1 MFSTITNCEF
11 FCFRCDMKDL
21 DEKKLISA
29 RAADLIIGLRDGD
42 AALLY
47 LYLCRRG
54 MGDREQI
61 ARDLYL
67 PKQRLSEAMER
78 LEMLGLLPLDP
89 TIPEAPAE
97 VPIPS
102 GTSAAVARPVF
113 VDRPDLPDYTAAEVR
128 ARKESDSAFSALISE
143 AQLIMGR
150 PLSTPDLIKLL
161 GIYDHLDL
169 PPEVMMELMNFVA
182 ELYRWKYGERR
193 RPSARAFELEAR
205 TWVERGITDFDSAE
219 QYIRTARERR
229 SQEGAIKAAMK
240 IDNRD
245 FTDTERR
252 YVVQWLDWGF
262 GADAI
267 AVAYDKTVTNTRKF
281 SPAYMNKIL
290 MSWHEKGLHTI
301 QEIQERDRPPRTH
314 ASSAAPHPVERP
326 ENIWDKV
333 NQI

>member
-1 MFSTITNCEF
+1 M
-11 FCFRCDMKDL
+11 DDL
-21 DEKKLISA
+21 DEKKLISP

-54 MGDREQI
+54 MEDRDRI
-61 ARDLYL
+61 ARELYL

-78 LEMLGLLPLDP
+78 LEMLGLLPLAESVP
-89 TIPEAPAE
+89 VSPESAVSPEPPAKAPSL
-97 VPIPS
+97 P
-102 GTSAAVARPVF
+102 G
-113 VDRPDLPDYTAAEVR
+113 RPDLPDYTAEEVR
-128 ARKESDSAFSALISE
+128 SRKENDSAFSALISE

-169 PPEVMMELMNFVA
+169 PPEVVMELMNFVA

-205 TWVERGITDFDSAE
+205 VWAERGITDFDSAE
-219 QYIRTARERR
+219 RYIRLARDRR
-229 SQEGAIKAAMK
+229 SQEGDIKASLK
-240 IDNRD
+240 IIDRD

-252 YVVQWLDWGF
+252 YVEQWLNWGF
-262 GADAI
+262 SADAI
-267 AVAYDKTVTNTRKF
+267 ALAYDKTVTNTRKF

-290 MSWHEKGLHTI
+290 MSWNEKGLHSLA
-301 QEIQERDRPPRTH
+301 EIQEKDQFARSRSSSGSEPRP
-314 ASSAAPHPVERP
+314 AESLGSL
-326 ENIWDKV
+326 WDKV

>member
-1 MFSTITNCEF
+1 MN
-11 FCFRCDMKDL
+11 DL
-21 DEKKLISA
+21 DEKRLISP

-54 MGDREQI
+54 MEDRDRI
-61 ARDLYL
+61 ARELYL
-67 PKQRLSEAMER
+67 PKQRLSEAIER
-78 LEMLGLLPLDP
+78 LEMLGLLPLAESVP
-89 TIPEAPAE
+89 VSAESVVSAEPPVNAPSLPE
-97 VPIPS
+97 
-102 GTSAAVARPVF
+102 
-113 VDRPDLPDYTAAEVR
+113 RPDLPDYTAAEVR
-128 ARKESDSAFSALISE
+128 SRKENDSAFSALISE

-169 PPEVMMELMNFVA
+169 PPEVVMELMNFVA

-205 TWVERGITDFDSAE
+205 IWAERGITDFESAE
-219 QYIRTARERR
+219 RYIRLARERR
-229 SQEGAIKAAMK
+229 SQEGDIKASMK
-240 IDNRD
+240 IVDRD

-252 YVVQWLDWGF
+252 YVEQWLNWGF
-262 GADAI
+262 SADAI
-267 AVAYDKTVTNTRKF
+267 ALAYDKTVTNTRKF

-290 MSWHEKGLHTI
+290 MSWNEKGLHSLA
-301 QEIQERDRPPRTH
+301 EIQEKDRSVRSRSSSGSEPRP
-314 ASSAAPHPVERP
+314 AESLGSL
-326 ENIWDKV
+326 WDKV

>member
-1 MFSTITNCEF
+1 M
-11 FCFRCDMKDL
+11 DDL
-21 DEKKLISA
+21 DEKKLISP

-54 MGDREQI
+54 MEDRDRI
-61 ARDLYL
+61 ARELYL

-78 LEMLGLLPLDP
+78 LEMLGLLPLAESVP
-89 TIPEAPAE
+89 VSAESAVSTEPLTIAPSLPE
-97 VPIPS
+97 
-102 GTSAAVARPVF
+102 
-113 VDRPDLPDYTAAEVR
+113 RPDLPDYTAEEVR
-128 ARKESDSAFSALISE
+128 SRKENDSAFSALISE

-169 PPEVMMELMNFVA
+169 PPEVVMELMNFVA

-205 TWVERGITDFDSAE
+205 IWAERGITDFDSAE
-219 QYIRTARERR
+219 RYIRLARERR
-229 SQEGAIKAAMK
+229 SQEGDIKASMK
-240 IDNRD
+240 IVDRD

-252 YVVQWLDWGF
+252 YVEQWLNWGF
-262 GADAI
+262 SADAI
-267 AVAYDKTVTNTRKF
+267 ALAYDKTVTNTRKF

-290 MSWHEKGLHTI
+290 MSWNEKGLHSLA
-301 QEIQERDRPPRTH
+301 EIQEKDRSVRSRSSSGSEPRP
-314 ASSAAPHPVERP
+314 AESLGSL
-326 ENIWDKV
+326 WDKV

>member
-1 MFSTITNCEF
+1 M
-11 FCFRCDMKDL
+11 DDL
-21 DEKKLISA
+21 DEKKLISP

-54 MGDREQI
+54 MEDRDRI
-61 ARDLYL
+61 ARELYL

-78 LEMLGLLPLDP
+78 LEMLGLLPLAESVP
-89 TIPEAPAE
+89 VSPESAVSPEPPAKAPSL
-97 VPIPS
+97 P
-102 GTSAAVARPVF
+102 G
-113 VDRPDLPDYTAAEVR
+113 RPDLPDYTAEEVR
-128 ARKESDSAFSALISE
+128 SRKENDSAFSALISE

-169 PPEVMMELMNFVA
+169 PPEVVMELMNFVA

-205 TWVERGITDFDSAE
+205 VWAERGITDFDSAE
-219 QYIRTARERR
+219 RYIRLARERR
-229 SQEGAIKAAMK
+229 SLE
-240 IDNRD
+240 
-245 FTDTERR
+245 
-252 YVVQWLDWGF
+252 QWLNWGF
-262 GADAI
+262 SADAI
-267 AVAYDKTVTNTRKF
+267 ALAYDKTVTNTRKF

-290 MSWHEKGLHTI
+290 MSWNEKGLHSLA
-301 QEIQERDRPPRTH
+301 EIREKDQSARSRSSSGSEPRP
-314 ASSAAPHPVERP
+314 AESLGSL
-326 ENIWDKV
+326 WDKV

>member
-1 MFSTITNCEF
+1 M
-11 FCFRCDMKDL
+11 DDL
-21 DEKKLISA
+21 DEKKLISP

-54 MGDREQI
+54 MEDRDRI
-61 ARDLYL
+61 ARELYL

-78 LEMLGLLPLDP
+78 LEMLGLLPLAESVP
-89 TIPEAPAE
+89 VSPESAVSPEPPAKAPSL
-97 VPIPS
+97 P
-102 GTSAAVARPVF
+102 G
-113 VDRPDLPDYTAAEVR
+113 RPDLPDYTAEEVR
-128 ARKESDSAFSALISE
+128 SRKENDSAFSALISE

-169 PPEVMMELMNFVA
+169 PPEVVMELMNFVA

-205 TWVERGITDFDSAE
+205 IWAERGITDFESAE
-219 QYIRTARERR
+219 RYIRLARERR
-229 SQEGAIKAAMK
+229 SQEGDIKASMK
-240 IDNRD
+240 IVDRD

-252 YVVQWLDWGF
+252 YVEQWLNWGF
-262 GADAI
+262 SADAI
-267 AVAYDKTVTNTRKF
+267 ALAYDKTVTNTRKF

-290 MSWHEKGLHTI
+290 MSWNEKGLHSLA
-301 QEIQERDRPPRTH
+301 EIQEKDRSVRSRSSSGSEPRP
-314 ASSAAPHPVERP
+314 AESLGSL
-326 ENIWDKV
+326 WDKV

>member
-1 MFSTITNCEF
+1 M
-11 FCFRCDMKDL
+11 DDL
-21 DEKKLISA
+21 DEKKLISL
-29 RAADLIIGLRDGD
+29 RDADLIIGLRDGD

-54 MGDREQI
+54 MEDRDRI
-61 ARDLYL
+61 ARELYL

-78 LEMLGLLPLDP
+78 LEMLGLLPLAESVP
-89 TIPEAPAE
+89 VSAESAVSTEPLTIAPSLPE
-97 VPIPS
+97 
-102 GTSAAVARPVF
+102 
-113 VDRPDLPDYTAAEVR
+113 RPDLPDYTAEEVR
-128 ARKESDSAFSALISE
+128 SRKENDSAFSALISE

-169 PPEVMMELMNFVA
+169 PPEVVMELMNFVA

-205 TWVERGITDFDSAE
+205 VWVERGITDFESAE
-219 QYIRTARERR
+219 RYIRLARERR
-229 SQEGAIKAAMK
+229 SQEGDIKASMK
-240 IDNRD
+240 IVDRD

-252 YVVQWLDWGF
+252 YVEQWLNWGF
-262 GADAI
+262 SPDAI
-267 AVAYDKTVTNTRKF
+267 ALAYDKTVTNTRKF

-290 MSWHEKGLHTI
+290 MSWNEKGLHSLA
-301 QEIQERDRPPRTH
+301 EIQEKDRSARSRSSSGSEPRP
-314 ASSAAPHPVERP
+314 AESLGSL
-326 ENIWDKV
+326 WDKV

>member
-1 MFSTITNCEF
+1 M
-11 FCFRCDMKDL
+11 DDL
-21 DEKKLISA
+21 DEKKLISP

-54 MGDREQI
+54 VEDRDRI
-61 ARDLYL
+61 ARELYL

-78 LEMLGLLPLDP
+78 LEMLGLLPLAQSVP
-89 TIPEAPAE
+89 VSPESAVSPEPPAKAPSL
-97 VPIPS
+97 P
-102 GTSAAVARPVF
+102 G
-113 VDRPDLPDYTAAEVR
+113 RPDLPDYTAEEVR
-128 ARKESDSAFSALISE
+128 SRKENDSAFSALISE

-161 GIYDHLDL
+161 GIYDHLAL
-169 PPEVMMELMNFVA
+169 PPEVVMELMNFVA

-205 TWVERGITDFDSAE
+205 VWAERGITDFDSAE
-219 QYIRTARERR
+219 RYIRLARERR
-229 SQEGAIKAAMK
+229 SQEGDIKASMK
-240 IDNRD
+240 IVDRD

-252 YVVQWLDWGF
+252 YVEQWLNWGF
-262 GADAI
+262 SADAI
-267 AVAYDKTVTNTRKF
+267 ALAYDKTVTNTRKF

-290 MSWHEKGLHTI
+290 MSWNEKGLHSLA
-301 QEIQERDRPPRTH
+301 EIQEKDQFARSRSSSGSEPRP
-314 ASSAAPHPVERP
+314 AESLGSL
-326 ENIWDKV
+326 WDKV

>member
-1 MFSTITNCEF
+1 M
-11 FCFRCDMKDL
+11 DDL
-21 DEKKLISA
+21 DEKKLISP

-54 MGDREQI
+54 MEDRDRI
-61 ARDLYL
+61 ARELYL
-67 PKQRLSEAMER
+67 PKQRLSEAIER
-78 LEMLGLLPLDP
+78 LEMLGLLPLAESVP
-89 TIPEAPAE
+89 VSAESVVSAEPPVNAPSLPE
-97 VPIPS
+97 
-102 GTSAAVARPVF
+102 
-113 VDRPDLPDYTAAEVR
+113 RPDLPDYTAAEVR
-128 ARKESDSAFSALISE
+128 SRKESDNAFSALISE

-169 PPEVMMELMNFVA
+169 PPEVVMELMNFVA

-205 TWVERGITDFDSAE
+205 IWAERGITDFESAE
-219 QYIRTARERR
+219 RYIRLARERR
-229 SQEGAIKAAMK
+229 SQEGDIKASMK
-240 IDNRD
+240 IVDRD

-252 YVVQWLDWGF
+252 YVEQWLNWGF
-262 GADAI
+262 SADAI
-267 AVAYDKTVTNTRKF
+267 ALAYDKTVTNTRKF

-290 MSWHEKGLHTI
+290 MSWNEKGLHSLA
-301 QEIQERDRPPRTH
+301 EIQEKDRSVRSRSSSGSEPRP
-314 ASSAAPHPVERP
+314 AESLGSL
-326 ENIWDKV
+326 WDKV

>member
-1 MFSTITNCEF
+1 M
-11 FCFRCDMKDL
+11 DDL
-21 DEKKLISA
+21 DEKKLISP

-54 MGDREQI
+54 MEDRDRI
-61 ARDLYL
+61 ARELYL
-67 PKQRLSEAMER
+67 PKQRLSEAIER
-78 LEMLGLLPLDP
+78 LEMLGLLPLAESVP
-89 TIPEAPAE
+89 VSAESAVSAEPPVNAPSLPE
-97 VPIPS
+97 
-102 GTSAAVARPVF
+102 
-113 VDRPDLPDYTAAEVR
+113 RPDLPDYTAAEVR
-128 ARKESDSAFSALISE
+128 SRKESDNAFSALISE

-169 PPEVMMELMNFVA
+169 PPEVVMELMNFVA

-205 TWVERGITDFDSAE
+205 IWAERGITDFESAE
-219 QYIRTARERR
+219 RYIRLARERR
-229 SQEGAIKAAMK
+229 SQEGDIKASMK
-240 IDNRD
+240 IVDRD

-252 YVVQWLDWGF
+252 YVEQWLNWGF
-262 GADAI
+262 SADAI
-267 AVAYDKTVTNTRKF
+267 ALAYDKTVTNTRKF

-290 MSWHEKGLHTI
+290 MSWNEKGLHSLA
-301 QEIQERDRPPRTH
+301 EIQEKDRSVRSRSSSGSEPRPTE
-314 ASSAAPHPVERP
+314 SLGSL
-326 ENIWDKV
+326 WDKV

>member
-1 MFSTITNCEF
+1 M
-11 FCFRCDMKDL
+11 DDL
-21 DEKKLISA
+21 DEKKLISP

-54 MGDREQI
+54 VEDRDRI
-61 ARDLYL
+61 ARELYL

-78 LEMLGLLPLDP
+78 LEMLGLLPLAESVP
-89 TIPEAPAE
+89 VSPESAVSTKPPAKAPSLPE
-97 VPIPS
+97 RS
-102 GTSAAVARPVF
+102 
-113 VDRPDLPDYTAAEVR
+113 DLPDYTAEEVR
-128 ARKESDSAFSALISE
+128 SRKENDSAFSALISE

-169 PPEVMMELMNFVA
+169 PPEVVMELMNFVA
-182 ELYRWKYGERR
+182 ELYRWKYVERR

-205 TWVERGITDFDSAE
+205 VWAERGITDFESAE
-219 QYIRTARERR
+219 RYIRLARERR
-229 SQEGAIKAAMK
+229 SQEGDIKASMK
-240 IDNRD
+240 IVDRD

-252 YVVQWLDWGF
+252 YVEQWLNWGF
-262 GADAI
+262 SADAI
-267 AVAYDKTVTNTRKF
+267 ALAYDKTVTNTRKF

-290 MSWHEKGLHTI
+290 MSWNENGLHSLN
-301 QEIQERDRPPRTH
+301 EIQEKDRSVRSRSSSGSEPRP
-314 ASSAAPHPVERP
+314 AESLGSL
-326 ENIWDKV
+326 WDKV

>member
-1 MFSTITNCEF
+1 MN
-11 FCFRCDMKDL
+11 DL
-21 DEKKLISA
+21 DVKNLVSA

-67 PKQRLSEAMER
+67 PKQRLSEALER
-78 LEMLGLLPLDP
+78 LEMLGLLPLG
-89 TIPEAPAE
+89 PAM
-97 VPIPS
+97 PDAGT
-102 GTSAAVARPVF
+102 GTSDASASAVPAAQAAVQSAAL
-113 VDRPDLPDYTAAEVR
+113 DRGDLPDYTAADVR
-128 ARKESDSAFSALISE
+128 ARRDSDSAFAALISE

-150 PLSTPDLIKLL
+150 PLSTPDLMKLL

-219 QYIRTARERR
+219 QYIRGARERR

-240 IDNRD
+240 IEERD

-252 YVVQWLDWGF
+252 YVEQWLDWGF

-267 AVAYDKTVTNTRKF
+267 ALAYDKTVTNTRKF

-290 MSWHEKGLHTI
+290 MSWHEKNLHTLA
-301 QEIQERDRPPRTH
+301 EIQERDRPPRGR
-314 ASSAAPHPVERP
+314 ASSGAPAPVERP

>member
-1 MFSTITNCEF
+1 M
-11 FCFRCDMKDL
+11 DDL
-21 DEKKLISA
+21 DEKKLISP

-54 MGDREQI
+54 MEDRDRI
-61 ARDLYL
+61 ARELYL
-67 PKQRLSEAMER
+67 PKQRLSEALER
-78 LEMLGLLPLDP
+78 LEMLGLLPLAESVP
-89 TIPEAPAE
+89 VSPESAVSPEPPAKAPSL
-97 VPIPS
+97 P
-102 GTSAAVARPVF
+102 G
-113 VDRPDLPDYTAAEVR
+113 RPDLPDYTAEEVR
-128 ARKESDSAFSALISE
+128 SRKENDSAFSALISE

-169 PPEVMMELMNFVA
+169 PPEVVMELMNFVA

-205 TWVERGITDFDSAE
+205 IWAERGITDFESAE
-219 QYIRTARERR
+219 RYIRLARERR
-229 SQEGAIKAAMK
+229 SQEGDIKASMK
-240 IDNRD
+240 IVDRD

-252 YVVQWLDWGF
+252 YVEQWLNWGF
-262 GADAI
+262 SADAI
-267 AVAYDKTVTNTRKF
+267 ALAYDKTVTNTRKF

-290 MSWHEKGLHTI
+290 MSWNEKGLHSLA
-301 QEIQERDRPPRTH
+301 EIQEKDRSVRSRSSSGSEPRP
-314 ASSAAPHPVERP
+314 AESLGSL
-326 ENIWDKV
+326 WDKV

>member
-1 MFSTITNCEF
+1 M
-11 FCFRCDMKDL
+11 DDL
-21 DEKKLISA
+21 DEKKLISP

-54 MGDREQI
+54 MEDRDRI
-61 ARDLYL
+61 ARELYL

-78 LEMLGLLPLDP
+78 LEMLGLLPLAESVP
-89 TIPEAPAE
+89 VSPESAVSPEPPAKAPSL
-97 VPIPS
+97 P
-102 GTSAAVARPVF
+102 G
-113 VDRPDLPDYTAAEVR
+113 RPDLPDYTAEEVR
-128 ARKESDSAFSALISE
+128 SRKENDSAFSALISE

-169 PPEVMMELMNFVA
+169 PPEVVMELMNFVA

-205 TWVERGITDFDSAE
+205 VWAERGITDFDSAE
-219 QYIRTARERR
+219 RYIRLARERR
-229 SQEGAIKAAMK
+229 SQEGDIKASMK
-240 IDNRD
+240 IVDRD

-252 YVVQWLDWGF
+252 YVEQWLNWGF
-262 GADAI
+262 SADAI
-267 AVAYDKTVTNTRKF
+267 ALAYDKTVTNTRKF

-290 MSWHEKGLHTI
+290 MSWNEKGLHSLA
-301 QEIQERDRPPRTH
+301 EIQEKDQFARSRSSSGSEPRP
-314 ASSAAPHPVERP
+314 AESLGSL
-326 ENIWDKV
+326 WDKV

>member
-1 MFSTITNCEF
+1 M
-11 FCFRCDMKDL
+11 DDL
-21 DEKKLISA
+21 DEKKLISP

-54 MGDREQI
+54 MEDRDRI
-61 ARDLYL
+61 ARELYL

-78 LEMLGLLPLDP
+78 LEMLGLLPLAESVP
-89 TIPEAPAE
+89 VSPESAVSTEPPAKAPFLPE
-97 VPIPS
+97 RS
-102 GTSAAVARPVF
+102 
-113 VDRPDLPDYTAAEVR
+113 DLPDYTAEEVR
-128 ARKESDSAFSALISE
+128 SRKENDSAFSALISE

-169 PPEVMMELMNFVA
+169 PPEVVMELMNFVA

-205 TWVERGITDFDSAE
+205 VWAERGITDFESAE
-219 QYIRTARERR
+219 RYIRLARERR
-229 SQEGAIKAAMK
+229 SQEGDIKASMK
-240 IDNRD
+240 IVDRD

-252 YVVQWLDWGF
+252 YVEQWLNWGF
-262 GADAI
+262 SADAI
-267 AVAYDKTVTNTRKF
+267 ALAYDKTVTNTRKF

-290 MSWHEKGLHTI
+290 MSWNEKGLHSLA
-301 QEIQERDRPPRTH
+301 EIQEKDRSVRSRSSSGSEPRP
-314 ASSAAPHPVERP
+314 AESLGSL
-326 ENIWDKV
+326 WDKV

>member
-1 MFSTITNCEF
+1 MN
-11 FCFRCDMKDL
+11 DL
-21 DEKKLISA
+21 SEKNLISP

-54 MGDREQI
+54 MEDRDHI
-61 ARDLYL
+61 ARELYL
-67 PKQRLSEAMER
+67 PKQRLSEAIER
-78 LEMLGLLPLDP
+78 LEMLGLLPLTDTLP
-89 TIPEAPAE
+89 VAAESASSPVPAGEAPSLPE
-97 VPIPS
+97 
-102 GTSAAVARPVF
+102 
-113 VDRPDLPDYTAAEVR
+113 RPDLPDYTAEDVR
-128 ARKESDSAFSALISE
+128 VRKESDSAFSALISE

-169 PPEVMMELMNFVA
+169 PPEVVMELMNFVA

-205 TWVERGITDFDSAE
+205 VWAERGITDFESAE
-219 QYIRTARERR
+219 RYIRSARERR
-229 SQEGAIKAAMK
+229 SLEGDIKASMK
-240 IDNRD
+240 IVDRD

-252 YVVQWLDWGF
+252 YVEQWLNWGF
-262 GADAI
+262 SPDAI
-267 AVAYDKTVTNTRKF
+267 ALAYDKTVTNTRKF

-290 MSWHEKGLHTI
+290 MSWNEKGLHSLA
-301 QEIQERDRPPRTH
+301 EIQEKDYSLKSRSSGGSEPRP
-314 ASSAAPHPVERP
+314 AESLGSLWE
-326 ENIWDKV
+326 KV

>member
-1 MFSTITNCEF
+1 M
-11 FCFRCDMKDL
+11 DDL
-21 DEKKLISA
+21 DEKKLISP

-54 MGDREQI
+54 MEDRDRI
-61 ARDLYL
+61 ARELYL
-67 PKQRLSEAMER
+67 PKQRLSEAIER
-78 LEMLGLLPLDP
+78 LEMLGLLPLAESVP
-89 TIPEAPAE
+89 VSAESAVSAEPPVNAPSLPE
-97 VPIPS
+97 
-102 GTSAAVARPVF
+102 
-113 VDRPDLPDYTAAEVR
+113 RPDLPDYTAAEVR
-128 ARKESDSAFSALISE
+128 SRKESDNAFSALISE

-169 PPEVMMELMNFVA
+169 PPEVVMELMNFVA

-205 TWVERGITDFDSAE
+205 VWAERGITDFDSAE
-219 QYIRTARERR
+219 RYIRLARERR
-229 SQEGAIKAAMK
+229 SQEGDIKASLK
-240 IDNRD
+240 IVDRD

-252 YVVQWLDWGF
+252 YVEQWLNWGF
-262 GADAI
+262 SPDAI
-267 AVAYDKTVTNTRKF
+267 ALAYDKTVTNTRKF

-290 MSWHEKGLHTI
+290 MSWNEKGLHSLA
-301 QEIQERDRPPRTH
+301 EIQEKDRSARSRSSSGSEPRP
-314 ASSAAPHPVERP
+314 AESLGSL
-326 ENIWDKV
+326 WDKV

>member
-1 MFSTITNCEF
+1 MY
-11 FCFRCDMKDL
+11 DL
-21 DEKKLISA
+21 DEKKLISL

-54 MGDREQI
+54 MEDRDHI
-61 ARDLYL
+61 ARELYL

-78 LEMLGLLPLDP
+78 LEMLGLLPLPQPVPVSGEEAVPDAASEKSP
-89 TIPEAPAE
+89 SIPE
-97 VPIPS
+97 
-102 GTSAAVARPVF
+102 RPE
-113 VDRPDLPDYTAAEVR
+113 LPDYTASDVR
-128 ARKESDSAFSALISE
+128 ARKESDSAFAALISE

-169 PPEVMMELMNFVA
+169 PPEVVMELMNFVA

-193 RPSARAFELEAR
+193 RPSARAFEAEAR
-205 TWVERGITDFDSAE
+205 LWAERGITDFDSAE
-219 QYIRTARERR
+219 RYIRAARERR
-229 SQEGAIKAAMK
+229 SLEGDIKASMK
-240 IDNRD
+240 IVDRD

-252 YVVQWLDWGF
+252 YVEQWLNWGF
-262 GADAI
+262 SPDAI
-267 AVAYDKTVTNTRKF
+267 ALAYDKTVTNTRKF

-290 MSWHEKGLHTI
+290 MSWNEKGLHTLA
-301 QEIQERDRPPRTH
+301 EIQEKDRPTRPR
-314 ASSAAPHPVERP
+314 SSTGSEPRP
-326 ENIWDKV
+326 AESLGSLWEKV

>member
-1 MFSTITNCEF
+1 M
-11 FCFRCDMKDL
+11 DDL
-21 DEKKLISA
+21 DEKKLISP

-54 MGDREQI
+54 MEDRDRI
-61 ARDLYL
+61 ARELYL

-78 LEMLGLLPLDP
+78 LEMLGLLPLAESVP
-89 TIPEAPAE
+89 VSPESSVSPEPPAKAPSL
-97 VPIPS
+97 P
-102 GTSAAVARPVF
+102 G
-113 VDRPDLPDYTAAEVR
+113 RPDLPDYTAEEVR
-128 ARKESDSAFSALISE
+128 SRKENDSAFSALISE

-169 PPEVMMELMNFVA
+169 PPEVVMELMNFVA

-205 TWVERGITDFDSAE
+205 VWAERGITDFDSAE
-219 QYIRTARERR
+219 RYIRLARERR
-229 SQEGAIKAAMK
+229 SQEGDIKASMK
-240 IDNRD
+240 IVDRD

-252 YVVQWLDWGF
+252 YVEQWLNWGF
-262 GADAI
+262 SADAI
-267 AVAYDKTVTNTRKF
+267 ALAYDKTVTNTRKF

-290 MSWHEKGLHTI
+290 MSWNEKGLHSLA
-301 QEIQERDRPPRTH
+301 EIREKDQSARSRSSSGSEPRQ
-314 ASSAAPHPVERP
+314 AESLGSL
-326 ENIWDKV
+326 WDKV

>member
-1 MFSTITNCEF
+1 M
-11 FCFRCDMKDL
+11 DDL
-21 DEKKLISA
+21 DEKKLISP

-54 MGDREQI
+54 MEDRDRI
-61 ARDLYL
+61 ARELYL

-78 LEMLGLLPLDP
+78 LEMLGLLPLAESVP
-89 TIPEAPAE
+89 VSPESAVSPEPPAKAPSL
-97 VPIPS
+97 P
-102 GTSAAVARPVF
+102 G
-113 VDRPDLPDYTAAEVR
+113 RPDLPDYTAEEVR
-128 ARKESDSAFSALISE
+128 SRKENDGAFSALISE

-169 PPEVMMELMNFVA
+169 PPEVVMELMNFVA

-205 TWVERGITDFDSAE
+205 VWAERGITDFDSAE
-219 QYIRTARERR
+219 RYIRLARERR
-229 SQEGAIKAAMK
+229 SQEGDIKASMK
-240 IDNRD
+240 IVDRD

-252 YVVQWLDWGF
+252 YVEQWLNWGF
-262 GADAI
+262 SADAI
-267 AVAYDKTVTNTRKF
+267 ALAYDKTVTNTRKF

-290 MSWHEKGLHTI
+290 MSWNEKGLHSLA
-301 QEIQERDRPPRTH
+301 EIQEKDRSVRSRSSSGSEPRP
-314 ASSAAPHPVERP
+314 AESLGSL
-326 ENIWDKV
+326 WDKV

>member
-1 MFSTITNCEF
+1 M
-11 FCFRCDMKDL
+11 DDL
-21 DEKKLISA
+21 DEKKLISP

-54 MGDREQI
+54 MEDRDRI
-61 ARDLYL
+61 ARELYL

-78 LEMLGLLPLDP
+78 LEMLGLLPLAESVP
-89 TIPEAPAE
+89 VSPENAVSPEPPAKAPSL
-97 VPIPS
+97 P
-102 GTSAAVARPVF
+102 G
-113 VDRPDLPDYTAAEVR
+113 RPDLPDYTAEEVR
-128 ARKESDSAFSALISE
+128 SRKENDSAFSALISE

-169 PPEVMMELMNFVA
+169 PPEVVMELMNFVA

-205 TWVERGITDFDSAE
+205 VWAERGITDFDSAE
-219 QYIRTARERR
+219 RYIRLARERR
-229 SQEGAIKAAMK
+229 SQEGDIKASMK
-240 IDNRD
+240 IVDRD

-252 YVVQWLDWGF
+252 YVEQWLNWGF
-262 GADAI
+262 SADAI
-267 AVAYDKTVTNTRKF
+267 ALAYDKTVTNTRKF

-290 MSWHEKGLHTI
+290 MSWNEKGLHSLA
-301 QEIQERDRPPRTH
+301 EIREKDQSARSRSSPGSEPRP
-314 ASSAAPHPVERP
+314 AESLGSL
-326 ENIWDKV
+326 WDKV

>member
-1 MFSTITNCEF
+1 M
-11 FCFRCDMKDL
+11 DDL
-21 DEKKLISA
+21 DEKKMISP

-54 MGDREQI
+54 MEDRDRI
-61 ARDLYL
+61 ARELYL

-78 LEMLGLLPLDP
+78 LEMLGLLPLAEP
-89 TIPEAPAE
+89 VPVSAESASTESPAKATFLPE
-97 VPIPS
+97 
-102 GTSAAVARPVF
+102 
-113 VDRPDLPDYTAAEVR
+113 RPDLPDYTAEEVR
-128 ARKESDSAFSALISE
+128 SRKENDSAFSALISE

-169 PPEVMMELMNFVA
+169 PPEVVMELMNFVA

-205 TWVERGITDFDSAE
+205 VWAERGITDFESAE
-219 QYIRTARERR
+219 RYIRLARERR
-229 SQEGAIKAAMK
+229 SQEGDIKASMK
-240 IDNRD
+240 IVDRD

-252 YVVQWLDWGF
+252 YVEQWLNWGF
-262 GADAI
+262 SPDAI
-267 AVAYDKTVTNTRKF
+267 ALAYDKTVTNTRKF

-290 MSWHEKGLHTI
+290 MSWNEKGLHSLA
-301 QEIQERDRPPRTH
+301 EIQEKDQFARSRSSSGSEPRP
-314 ASSAAPHPVERP
+314 AESLGSL
-326 ENIWDKV
+326 WDKV

>member
-1 MFSTITNCEF
+1 ML
-11 FCFRCDMKDL
+11 FRSNDL
-21 DEKKLISA
+21 DRKNLISP

-54 MGDREQI
+54 MGDRDQVS
-61 ARDLYL
+61 RDLYM
-67 PKQRLSEAMER
+67 PRQRLSEALER
-78 LEMLGLLPLDP
+78 LEMLGLYPLTEP
-89 TIPEAPAE
+89 LPAE
-97 VPIPS
+97 N
-102 GTSAAVARPVF
+102 TSASSGSASEMSENAAPV
-113 VDRPDLPDYTAAEVR
+113 PGLAELPSYTAADVR
-128 ARKESDSAFSALISE
+128 SRKESDSAFSALVNE

-169 PPEVMMELMNFVA
+169 PAEVMMELMNFVA

-205 TWVERGITDFDSAE
+205 SWIERGITDFESAE
-219 QYIRTARERR
+219 QYIKSARERR

-240 IDNRD
+240 IEDRD

-252 YVVQWLDWGF
+252 YVDQWLDWGF

-290 MSWHEKGLHTI
+290 MSWNEKGIHTPD
-301 QEIQERDRPPRTH
+301 EIREKDRPAAARS
-314 ASSAAPHPVERP
+314 ASAPAAKASAESVGDLW
-326 ENIWDKV
+326 NKV
-333 NQI
+333 KSI

>member
-1 MFSTITNCEF
+1 M
-11 FCFRCDMKDL
+11 DDL
-21 DEKKLISA
+21 DEKKLISP
-29 RAADLIIGLRDGD
+29 RAADLIIDLRDGD

-54 MGDREQI
+54 MEDRDRI
-61 ARDLYL
+61 ARELYL

-78 LEMLGLLPLDP
+78 LEMLGLLPLAESVP
-89 TIPEAPAE
+89 VSPENAVSPESPAKAPSL
-97 VPIPS
+97 P
-102 GTSAAVARPVF
+102 G
-113 VDRPDLPDYTAAEVR
+113 RPDLPDYTAEEVR
-128 ARKESDSAFSALISE
+128 SRKENDSAFSALISE

-169 PPEVMMELMNFVA
+169 PPEVVMELMNFVA

-205 TWVERGITDFDSAE
+205 VWAERGITDFDSAE
-219 QYIRTARERR
+219 RYIRLARERR
-229 SQEGAIKAAMK
+229 SQEGDIKASMK
-240 IDNRD
+240 IVDRD

-252 YVVQWLDWGF
+252 YVEQWLNWGF
-262 GADAI
+262 SADAI
-267 AVAYDKTVTNTRKF
+267 ALAYDKTVTNTRKF

-290 MSWHEKGLHTI
+290 MSWNEKGLHSLA
-301 QEIQERDRPPRTH
+301 EIQEKDQFARSRSSSGSEPRP
-314 ASSAAPHPVERP
+314 AESLGSL
-326 ENIWDKV
+326 WDKV

>member
-1 MFSTITNCEF
+1 M
-11 FCFRCDMKDL
+11 RDL
-21 DEKKLISA
+21 DEKKLIST

-47 LYLCRRG
+47 LYLCRHG
-54 MGDREQI
+54 TGDRDQI

-78 LEMLGLLPLDP
+78 LEMLGLLPLAP
-89 TIPEAPAE
+89 TMPEASAE
-97 VPIPS
+97 ASIPS
-102 GTSAAVARPVF
+102 GSAASAAQPVF
-113 VDRPDLPDYTAAEVR
+113 ADRPELPDYTAAEVR
-128 ARKESDSAFSALISE
+128 ARKESDAAFSALISE

-229 SQEGAIKAAMK
+229 SQEGAVKAAMK
-240 IDNRD
+240 IDSRD

-252 YVVQWLDWGF
+252 YVEQWLDWGF

-290 MSWHEKGLHTI
+290 MTWHEKGLHTI
-301 QEIQERDRPPRTH
+301 QEIQEKDRPPRTH
-314 ASSAAPHPVERP
+314 ASSAAPRPVERP

-333 NQI
+333 KQI